1 MEQQSTDLGLDIDMD
16 RTSDR
21 VIGFLKYTFP
31 EYVKGAALSLD
42 DLSGQPF
49 TGMPA
54 SHSAT
59 NSQERKLEK
68 AWEKVEHNELR
79 AVTVYQT
86 ILLCQKSPMYP
97 YQQILLN
104 KFVKKIPDCKIQ
116 SIVGY
121 SNSQYYSKRKAALCE
136 FAELLNSKKAK
147 NGCLDIPNLIIDKE
161 EEELKEKASEKSK
174 SYDYRTVSGRWS
186 DLNSGKLILSK
197 D

>member
-1 MEQQSTDLGLDIDMD
+1 MEQKNTDLGLDIDMD
-16 RTSDR
+16 RTSGR

-31 EYVKGAALSLD
+31 GYVKGAALSLD

-86 ILLCQKSPMYP
+86 ILLCQRSPTYP

-104 KFVKKIPDCKIQ
+104 KFVKKMPDWKIQ
-116 SIVGY
+116 PIVGY

-147 NGCLDIPNLIIDKE
+147 NGCLDIPDLIIEKE
-161 EEELKEKASEKSK
+161 EEKPKKKAPEKSK
-174 SYDYRTVSGRWS
+174 SYDYRTVSGHLS
-186 DLNSGKLILSK
+186 D
-197 D
+197 

>member
-1 MEQQSTDLGLDIDMD
+1 MEQQNTDLGLDIDMD
-16 RTSDR
+16 MTSSR

-31 EYVKGAALSLD
+31 EYVRGAALSLD
-42 DLSGQPF
+42 DLSSQPF

-54 SHSAT
+54 SHSAI

-79 AVTVYQT
+79 AATVYQT
-86 ILLCQKSPMYP
+86 ILLCQKSPTYP

-104 KFVKKIPDCKIQ
+104 KFVKKMPDWKIQ

-136 FAELLNSKKAK
+136 FAELLNSKKTK
-147 NGCLDIPNLIIDKE
+147 NGCLDIPDLIIEKE
-161 EEELKEKASEKSK
+161 EEKPKKKAPEKSK
-174 SYDYRTVSGRWS
+174 SYDYRTVSGHLS
-186 DLNSGKLILSK
+186 D
-197 D
+197 

>member
-1 MEQQSTDLGLDIDMD
+1 MEQNTDLGLDIDMD
-16 RTSDR
+16 KTSGR

-31 EYVKGAALSLD
+31 GYVKGAALSLD

-86 ILLCQKSPMYP
+86 ILLCQRSPTYP

-104 KFVKKIPDCKIQ
+104 KFVKKMPDWKIQ
-116 SIVGY
+116 PIVG
-121 SNSQYYSKRKAALCE
+121 
-136 FAELLNSKKAK
+136 LLQ
-147 NGCLDIPNLIIDKE
+147 
-161 EEELKEKASEKSK
+161 
-174 SYDYRTVSGRWS
+174 
-186 DLNSGKLILSK
+186 
-197 D
+197 

>member
-1 MEQQSTDLGLDIDMD
+1 MEQQNTDLGLNIDMD
-16 RTSDR
+16 MTSSR
-21 VIGFLKYTFP
+21 VIEFLKYTFP
-31 EYVKGAALSLD
+31 EYVRGAALSLD

-54 SHSAT
+54 SHSSI

-68 AWEKVEHNELR
+68 AWEQVERNELR

-104 KFVKKIPDCKIQ
+104 KFIKKIPDCKIQ
-116 SIVGY
+116 PIVGY

-136 FAELLNSKKAK
+136 FAELLNSKKTK
-147 NGCLDIPNLIIDKE
+147 NGCLDIPDLIIEKE
-161 EEELKEKASEKSK
+161 EEELKEKAPKKSK
-174 SYDYRTVSGRWS
+174 SYDYRTVPEHLP
-186 DLNSGKLILSK
+186 D
-197 D
+197 